1 MTEARTHFSLF
12 SLPETYQL
20 DEAELRERYRALQQS
35 LHPDRHS
42 GADATQKR
50 LALQYAAMVNDAYR
64 VLRSP
69 VERARYLLKQRGI
82 EVDLNAGNQL
92 DPCFLMRQMELRE
105 ALGDVHEAEEPLSV
119 IESLRGEIDEELAE
133 MERVMAS
140 QFADGSAEKLRKAAR
155 LVQEMQFMSKLA
167 QEAEQIEARLQEA

>member
-1 MTEARTHFSLF
+1 MSEPRTHFSLF

-20 DEAELRERYRALQQS
+20 DGEELRDRYRALQQS

-50 LALQYAAMVNDAYR
+50 MALQYAAMVNDAYR

-69 VERARYLLKQRGI
+69 VERARYLLKLRGI
-82 EVDLNAGNQL
+82 EVELNAGNQL

-105 ALGDVHEAEEPLSV
+105 ALGEVPESEDPQQA
-119 IESLRGEIDEELAE
+119 IETLRRDIGEELRE
-133 MERVMAS
+133 MEAVMAS

-155 LVQEMQFMSKLA
+155 LVQELQFMTKLA
-167 QEAEQIEARLQEA
+167 DEAEQLEARLQEA